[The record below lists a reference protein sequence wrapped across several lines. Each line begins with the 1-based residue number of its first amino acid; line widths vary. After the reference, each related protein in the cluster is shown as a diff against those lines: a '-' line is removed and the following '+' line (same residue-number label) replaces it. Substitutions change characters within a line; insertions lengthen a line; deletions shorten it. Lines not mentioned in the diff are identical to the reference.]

1 LLDVR
6 SVSKRFPVRG
16 TTHELHAVDDV
27 SLTIAPGESVGLVGE
42 SGCGKS
48 TLVKLVARL
57 IDPTS
62 GRIAFEGADIGSVP
76 SARFARAG
84 ARKRIQMVFQDP
96 ADSLNPRFTAFDS
109 IADPIRRLGDSD
121 GRGALRRRVEEV
133 AELVGLPHALLG
145 RYPHQLSGGQQQ
157 RVGIGRAVALN
168 PSLLILDE
176 PTSALD
182 VSVQAV
188 ILHLLADLRSR
199 LGMAYLFV
207 SHDLNVVRM
216 VTERVFVMYLGKIVE
231 SGPAGAIFERPAHP
245 YTRML
250 FESIPGLRQV
260 GTPTGTQVGTP
271 SGRGEARGPASLIEP
286 RSPINPAPHVCRFFG
301 RCPEGFDRCEHEMP
315 ALIPIT
321 VNHEVACHLNS
332 RAPGLRHARSGV

>member
-6 SVSKRFPVRG
+6 SVTKRFPVRG
-16 TTHELHAVDDV
+16 TTHELYAVDDV
-27 SLTIAPGESVGLVGE
+27 SLTIAPGESIGLVGE

-48 TLVKLVARL
+48 TLVKLIARL

-62 GRIAFEGADIGSVP
+62 GHIAFEGGDIGGVP
-76 SARFARAG
+76 SARFARAA

-109 IADPIRRLGDSD
+109 IADPIRRLGESS
-121 GRGALRRRVEEV
+121 GRGALQKRVEEV

-145 RYPHQLSGGQQQ
+145 RYSHQLSGGQQQ

-168 PSLLILDE
+168 PALLILDE

-188 ILHLLADLRSR
+188 ILHLLADLRAR

-231 SGPAGAIFERPAHP
+231 SGPADAIFDRPAHP

-250 FESIPGLRQV
+250 FASIPGLRQA
-260 GTPTGTQVGTP
+260 GTPTG
-271 SGRGEARGPASLIEP
+271 RGETREP
-286 RSPINPAPHVCRFFG
+286 TSPINPAPHICRFFG
-301 RCPEGFDRCEHEMP
+301 RCPDGFDRCEHEMP
-315 ALIPIT
+315 VLTPIT
-321 VNHEVACHLNS
+321 VDHEVACH
-332 RAPGLRHARSGV
+332 APCR